1 MYSRSRER
9 VRCQVII
16 RKTWLWTVMSAVCG
30 ECHVCYM
37 WKTPKEPL
45 QKANHFVPIQ
55 LSMLFQWQSKSKIVS
70 KVIPSLLH
78 FCIIFIMLNLF
89 SFGTTVFTFRTFVL
103 ILNYLPLDVNQPQT
117 NHSNRYIHLHKQVT
131 YPVTSSQTEKQ
142 KFIISCSFYPLL

>member
-1 MYSRSRER
+1 MYSQSRER

-16 RKTWLWTVMSAVCG
+16 RKTWLWTLMSAVCG

-55 LSMLFQWQSKSKIVS
+55 LSMLFQWQSKSKIVA

-117 NHSNRYIHLHKQVT
+117 NQSIDIFICINKLHI
-131 YPVTSSQTEKQ
+131 P
-142 KFIISCSFYPLL
+142 